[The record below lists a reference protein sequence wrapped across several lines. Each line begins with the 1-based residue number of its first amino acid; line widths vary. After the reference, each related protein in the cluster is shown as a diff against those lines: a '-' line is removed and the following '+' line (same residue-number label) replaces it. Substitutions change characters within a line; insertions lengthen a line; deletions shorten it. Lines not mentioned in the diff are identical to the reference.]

1 MKQRY
6 LVLVLV
12 ALLAAWSV
20 PAVFAQATGSVKGIC
35 KDQQGNPI
43 AGATVTWFS
52 PETGRKYELKT
63 NKKGEYFSLGIAPAQ
78 YTVTLSQDG
87 KELYHF
93 NNVHAAVDEN
103 VLDFDLKKEQ
113 ALQAQGQ
120 GISAEELKRRQ
131 EEAAKEAAE
140 VNTIKSLNDKLAA
153 SREAEKAGNYD
164 QAIALMTEAT
174 QVDPSRDIL
183 WATLADAY
191 RVSAPKQTD
200 AAEKSKRYSSAVDA
214 YQKALDSKKA
224 AMDKGEKDPDANKK
238 LAAYYNN
245 LADAQGKAGKPED
258 AIKSY
263 GQAATLDPAG
273 AGTYYFNL
281 GAILTNA
288 NKSDEA
294 VAAFDKAIAADP
306 NKAEAYYWKGV
317 NLVAKATTDKTGKV
331 IPAPGTE
338 EALNKYLELQ
348 PTGTYAEGA
357 KGMLQ
362 YIGSSIETSFGKQ
375 KKPARK

>member
-1 MKQRY
+1 MKRY

-12 ALLAAWSV
+12 ALLAALYV
-20 PAVFAQATGSVKGIC
+20 PAVFAQATGSVKGVC
-35 KDQQGNPI
+35 TDTQGNPI
-43 AGATVTWFS
+43 AGATVVWYS

-63 NKKGEYFSLGIAPAQ
+63 NKKGEYFSLGIAPGKYNVSLTQ
-78 YTVTLSQDG
+78 GG

-93 NNVHAAVDEN
+93 TGVAMSVEEKE
-103 VLDFDLKKEQ
+103 LPFDLKKEL
-113 ALQAQGQ
+113 AAQAQGQ
-120 GISAEELKRRQ
+120 GISPEELKRRQ
-131 EEAAKEAAE
+131 EAAEKEAKEA
-140 VNTIKSLNDKLAA
+140 NTVKSLNDKLAA
-153 SREAEKAGNYD
+153 SRDALKAGNYD

-174 QVDPSRDIL
+174 QVDATRDIL
-183 WATLADAY
+183 WANLGDAY
-191 RVSAPKQTD
+191 RLSAPKQTD
-200 AAEKSKRYSSAVDA
+200 PAEKSKRFESAVDA
-214 YQKALDSKKA
+214 YQKALQSKQT
-224 AMDKGEKDPDANKK
+224 AMQNGEKDPDANKK

-245 LADAQGKAGKPED
+245 LADAQGKAGKADD

-288 NKSDEA
+288 NKNDDA
-294 VAAFDKAIAADP
+294 IQAFDKAIAVDP
-306 NKAEAYYWKGV
+306 NKADAYYWKGV

-331 IPAPGTE
+331 VAAPGTA
-338 EALNKYLELQ
+338 EALSKYLELQ
-348 PTGTYAEGA
+348 PTGPYAEGA

-375 KKPARK
+375 KKPPKK

>member
-12 ALLAAWSV
+12 ALLAALSV
-20 PAVFAQATGSVKGIC
+20 PAVFAQATGSVKGVC

-43 AGATVTWFS
+43 AAATVTWFS

-93 NNVHAAVDEN
+93 NNFKVAVDEN
-103 VLDFDLKKEQ
+103 TLDFDLKKEQ
-113 ALQAQGQ
+113 SLAAQGQ

-131 EEAAKEAAE
+131 EAAAKEAAE
-140 VNTIKSLNDKLAA
+140 VNNIKTLNDKLAA
-153 SREAEKAGNYD
+153 SRDAMKAGNYD

-174 QVDPSRDIL
+174 QTDATRDVL

-200 AAEKSKRYSSAVDA
+200 PAEKTKRYDSAVDA

-224 AMDKGEKDPDANKK
+224 AIDKGEKDPDANKK

-245 LADAQGKAGKPED
+245 LADAQGKAGKADD

-288 NKSDEA
+288 NKADDA

-306 NKAEAYYWKGV
+306 NKADAYYWKGV

-331 IPAPGTE
+331 VAAPGTE

-348 PTGTYAEGA
+348 PTGPYAEGA

-375 KKPARK
+375 KKPAKK